1 MNYYKNKFPAFQSN
15 GYKEINALWNV
26 AFEDF
31 AIFFGIF
38 ANSFRRFPES
48 LSSTSHCK
56 YEVSRVACNGSVSC
70 PSSITALCLTFVERY
85 GWRIGW
91 RGARCGRRDE
101 KSERS
106 GGGAARPETM
116 AIDLPR
122 GRRRNR
128 KLPMNRDDRWKLALL
143 KRLVIFL
150 AAFVGGRWALRSS
163 QRSLPRAAVLQSR
176 ISPRPFPSIYRVT
189 TATNTTTIIV
199 IIMVFLCQI
208 APVAWHVRSEWV
220 VLRFGAL

>member
-1 MNYYKNKFPAFQSN
+1 M
-15 GYKEINALWNV
+15 
-26 AFEDF
+26 
-31 AIFFGIF
+31 
-38 ANSFRRFPES
+38 
-48 LSSTSHCK
+48 
-56 YEVSRVACNGSVSC
+56 
-70 PSSITALCLTFVERY
+70 ERY

-91 RGARCGRRDE
+91 CGARCGRRDE

-208 APVAWHVRSEWV
+208 APIAWHVRFEWV
-220 VLRFGAL
+220 VLRFGALYRCRSAVRWIFVLYLVRGTAYSLRTFWMEIGAIQLLWYSYGIDLDAKGEVKVT